1 MSIFVNTNVSALG
14 TIRQVS
20 SIQSS
25 LTQSYERLSSGFRI
39 NSARDDAAGLQISD
53 RMTSQVNGLTQAVR
67 NANDGIS
74 VVQTADGA
82 MQEITTALQ
91 RMRVLAA
98 QAQNGINSPSD
109 LQALQKE
116 VGELKEEIDRIADTT
131 QFAGRNLL
139 DGNFSSQFLVGAN
152 AGQNITV
159 SLTTSRGFGTE
170 NIGVGGLDVRTPD
183 SPVTLEGAINPG
195 MPLLPGTSI
204 VFPGNA
210 GTVSGLLV
218 SIDGGVTFEEVPDFT
233 MTGALNLTGT
243 PNIVDD
249 IAAFLTALQSAET
262 VLGSSVPEPTGLRTP
277 AATTV
282 TFAVAP
288 GGDRSKLSSLTGLS
302 LSQLG
307 PESTIG
313 LSSNLSLIDGAIS
326 RIGSFRSELGALQN
340 RFQSTIRNLSNI
352 EENVLSA
359 RSRIR
364 DTDYATETAE
374 LSTNQIIQQ
383 ASLSVLTQA
392 NQRPQAAL
400 SLLQN

>member
-1 MSIFVNTNVSALG
+1 MSIFVNTNVSSLG
-14 TIRQVS
+14 ATRQVGN
-20 SIQSS
+20 IQSS

-39 NSARDDAAGLQISD
+39 NSAKDDAAGLQISD
-53 RMTSQVNGLTQAVR
+53 RMTTQVNGLNQAVR

-91 RMRVLAA
+91 RMRVLAV
-98 QAQNGINSPSD
+98 QAQNGINSGSD
-109 LQALQKE
+109 LQAIQKE
-116 VGELKEEIDRIADTT
+116 VAELKEEIDKIAQTT
-131 QFAGRNLL
+131 QFAGQNLL
-139 DGNFSSQFLVGAN
+139 DGQYSSQFLVGAN

-159 SLTTSRGFGTE
+159 SLATSRGFGTE
-170 NIGVGGLDVRTPD
+170 EIGVGGLDVRTPD
-183 SPVTLEGAINPG
+183 SPVTLKGAINPG
-195 MPLLPGTSI
+195 TPLLPGTSI

-233 MTGALNLTGT
+233 MTGALNLAGS
-243 PNIVDD
+243 PNIGDD
-249 IAAFLTALQSAET
+249 IVSFGGALQAAEN
-262 VLGSSVPEPTGLRTP
+262 VLGLSAPEPTGIRTP

-288 GGDRSKLSSLTGLS
+288 GGDRNLISSLTGLS

-313 LSSNLSLIDGAIS
+313 LSSNLSLIDTAIS
-326 RIGSFRSELGALQN
+326 RIGSFRAELGALQN

-352 EENVLSA
+352 EENVQTA
-359 RSRIR
+359 RSRIK
-364 DTDYATETAE
+364 DTDYAVETAE
-374 LSTNQIIQQ
+374 LSKSQIVQQ
-383 ASLSVLTQA
+383 ASLSVLAQA
-392 NQRPQAAL
+392 NIRPQTAL
-400 SLLQN
+400 TLLQN

>member
-1 MSIFVNTNVSALG
+1 MSIFVNTNVSSLG
-14 TIRQVS
+14 ATRQVGN
-20 SIQSS
+20 IQSS

-53 RMTSQVNGLTQAVR
+53 RMTTQVNGLNQAVR

-91 RMRVLAA
+91 RMRVLAV
-98 QAQNGINSPSD
+98 QAQNGINSSSD
-109 LQALQKE
+109 LQAIQKE
-116 VGELKEEIDRIADTT
+116 VAELKNEIDRIAQTT
-131 QFAGRNLL
+131 QFAGQNLL
-139 DGNFSSQFLVGAN
+139 DGQYSSQFLVGAN

-159 SLTTSRGFGTE
+159 SLATSRGFGTE
-170 NIGVGGLDVRTPD
+170 EIGVGGLDVRTPD
-183 SPVTLEGAINPG
+183 SLVSLEGAINSG
-195 MPLLPGTSI
+195 TPLLPNTSI

-233 MTGALNLTGT
+233 MTGALSFVGS
-243 PNIVDD
+243 PNIGDD
-249 IAAFLTALQSAET
+249 IVSFGGALQAAEN
-262 VLGSSVPEPTGLRTP
+262 VLGSSVPEPTGIRTP

-288 GGDRSKLSSLTGLS
+288 GGDRNLISSLTGLS

-313 LSSNLSLIDGAIS
+313 LSSNLSLIDTAIS
-326 RIGSFRSELGALQN
+326 RIGSFRAELGALQN

-352 EENVLSA
+352 EENVQAA
-359 RSRIR
+359 RSRIK
-364 DTDYATETAE
+364 DTDYAVESAE
-374 LSTNQIIQQ
+374 LSKSQIVQQ
-383 ASLSVLTQA
+383 ASLSVLAQA
-392 NQRPQAAL
+392 NIRPQTAL
-400 SLLQN
+400 TLLQN

>member
-1 MSIFVNTNVSALG
+1 MSIFVNTNVSSLG
-14 TIRQVS
+14 ATRQVGN
-20 SIQSS
+20 IQSS

-39 NSARDDAAGLQISD
+39 NSAKDDAAGLQISD
-53 RMTSQVNGLTQAVR
+53 RMTTQVNGLKQAVR

-91 RMRVLAA
+91 RMRVLAV
-98 QAQNGINSPSD
+98 QAQNGINSGSD
-109 LQALQKE
+109 LQAIQKE
-116 VGELKEEIDRIADTT
+116 VAELKNEIDRIAQTT
-131 QFAGRNLL
+131 QFAGQNLL
-139 DGNFSSQFLVGAN
+139 DGQYSSQFLVGAN

-159 SLTTSRGFGTE
+159 SLATSRGFGTE
-170 NIGVGGLDVRTPD
+170 EIGVGGLDVRTPD
-183 SPVTLEGAINPG
+183 SFVTLEGAINPG
-195 MPLLPGTSI
+195 TPLLPGTSI

-218 SIDGGVTFEEVPDFT
+218 SIDSGVTFEEVPDFT

-243 PNIVDD
+243 PNIIDD
-249 IAAFLTALQSAET
+249 IAAFQTALQSAEN
-262 VLGSSVPEPTGLRTP
+262 VLGSSVPEPTGIRTP

-288 GGDRSKLSSLTGLS
+288 GGDRNLISTLTGLS

-313 LSSNLSLIDGAIS
+313 LSSNLSLIDTAIS
-326 RIGSFRSELGALQN
+326 RIGSFRAELGALQN

-352 EENVLSA
+352 EENVQAA
-359 RSRIR
+359 RSRIK
-364 DTDYATETAE
+364 DTDYAVESAE
-374 LSTNQIIQQ
+374 LSKSQIVQQ
-383 ASLSVLTQA
+383 ASLSVLAQA
-392 NQRPQAAL
+392 NIRPQTAL
-400 SLLQN
+400 TLLQN